1 MISYEKTLKFR
12 GKLRKMLGKNNAQ
25 FDVFDQIIFDKLI
38 PKDHL
43 LVEIDS
49 VVDFSFVYDELKDQ
63 YSPIGRESKDPVMM
77 FKILILEYLY
87 CLSDPKAME
96 RITTD
101 VAFRWFLGLKL
112 DDEVPDD
119 TTISYFRI
127 NHVGEE
133 KFEEFFNHIV
143 KQCIDKGLVKS
154 RRYIVDTTDVAANV
168 NYPSEKKLARKAFE
182 NVIKELEKFDI
193 ELAKKQ
199 LEIYENDIQKE
210 YDLNEHVR
218 SKKHFEITREHLGY
232 LFLKTY
238 DILQENN
245 KYQEA
250 FDICYT
256 LVNQYLNNEKDR
268 IVSIVDPEARI
279 AHKSPGNIKRGY
291 KDHIIVDEESE
302 IILSSEQ
309 TPFNV
314 GDEKKL
320 KELVEKV
327 ENTFEIKPKEITA
340 DKVYGTT
347 DNRAYLMD
355 NAITS
360 NIAFYNES
368 DKELKYFGL
377 KDFEISKN
385 VSSVKC
391 PNGII
396 STTFNLVSR
405 KDKQRDK
412 EYKVF
417 RFDREECEKCK
428 LKDMCLEKDKNGKF
442 TRKSRSL
449 DVPIRYDAI
458 LNDLQRVTTAE
469 FESAYNKRYKVERRF
484 ATMVRNHGLRRCRY
498 LKMKGAKTH
507 IIMANIACNIVRMV
521 NLLLHQ
527 PEIVIT

>member
-1 MISYEKTLKFR
+1 
-12 GKLRKMLGKNNAQ
+12 MLGKNNAQ

-38 PKDHL
+38 PKNHL

-87 CLSDPKAME
+87 TLSDPKVVE

-127 NHVGEE
+127 NHIGEE

-143 KQCIDKGLVKS
+143 KQCINKGLVKS

-199 LEIYENDIQKE
+199 LEIYENDIKKE
-210 YDLNEHVR
+210 YDLNKHVK
-218 SKKHFEITREHLGY
+218 SKRHFEITREHLGY

-238 DILQENN
+238 DILQEEN

-256 LVNQYLNNEKDR
+256 LVNQYLNNEKDK
-268 IVSIVDPEARI
+268 IVSIVDPEARV

-291 KDHIIVDEESE
+291 KDHILVDEESE
-302 IILSSEQ
+302 IILSSVQ

-327 ENTFEIKPKEITA
+327 ENNLEIKPKEITA

-347 DNRAYLMD
+347 DNRAYLKD
-355 NAITS
+355 NEITA
-360 NIAFYNES
+360 NIAFYNEPS
-368 DKELKYFGL
+368 NEAKYFGL
-377 KDFEISKN
+377 KDFEISN
-385 VSSVKC
+385 DVSAVKC
-391 PNGII
+391 PNGMI
-396 STTFNLVSR
+396 STSYKIINDGGKEFKKFQFDR
-405 KDKQRDK
+405 KNCDICSLRDK
-412 EYKVF
+412 
-417 RFDREECEKCK
+417 
-428 LKDMCLEKDKNGKF
+428 CLMKNKNGKI
-442 TRKSRSL
+442 TRKSKDIRVS
-449 DVPIRYDAI
+449 IRYDAI
-458 LNDLQRVTTAE
+458 LNDLQRVMTAE
-469 FESAYNKRYKVERRF
+469 FELAYNKRYKVERRF

-498 LKMKGAKTH
+498 LKMKGAKAH
-507 IIMANIACNIVRMV
+507 IIMANIVCNIVRMV
-521 NLLLHQ
+521 NILLHQ
-527 PEIVIT
+527 PDIAIP